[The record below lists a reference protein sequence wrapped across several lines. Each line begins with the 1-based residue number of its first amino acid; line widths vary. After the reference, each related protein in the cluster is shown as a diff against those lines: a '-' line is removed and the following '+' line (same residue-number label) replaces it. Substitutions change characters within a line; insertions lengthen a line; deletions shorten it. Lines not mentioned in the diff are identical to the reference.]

1 MADHFNPNEGSR
13 ISKADAQ
20 SWIDKYDKEMRK
32 DKETDTRSIFY
43 GKDVLMKLLSEPGS
57 TGITF
62 FLALKHSEHVKKEV
76 VQLVLV
82 STTKD
87 GTLLWGDADASL
99 RADSGAG
106 AFDIG
111 TPCPPYCP
119 K

>member
-1 MADHFNPNEGSR
+1 MADHFNPDEGSR
-13 ISKADAQ
+13 VSKADAQ

-32 DKETDTRSIFY
+32 DKDTDTRSIFY
-43 GKDVLMKLLSEPGS
+43 GKDVLKKLLDEPGS

-62 FLALKHSEHVKKEV
+62 FLALKHSEHAKKEV

-87 GTLLWGDADASL
+87 GKLLWNDADANL
-99 RADSGAG
+99 RADGGAG

-119 K
+119 T